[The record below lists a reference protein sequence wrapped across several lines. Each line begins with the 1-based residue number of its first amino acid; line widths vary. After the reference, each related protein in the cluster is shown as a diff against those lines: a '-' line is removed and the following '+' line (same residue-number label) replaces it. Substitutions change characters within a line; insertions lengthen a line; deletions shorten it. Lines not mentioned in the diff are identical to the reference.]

1 MDATLLVQML
11 LGALLGLSVYLPL
24 ACGQLSLAT
33 PGFYAIGGTLAALLS
48 TRVPALAGGGGRGGG
63 TVYPLTSLL
72 LEMVLAALLCAVVA
86 EGLGRLV
93 LRLQGIYLTIATIAL
108 VEILRVVSLNLE
120 ITGGAVGIF
129 AIPQPFADP
138 AGYALFCLALLALV
152 GWLCQRL
159 AVTRPGLAMAAIR
172 DDAIAAASSG
182 IAVERWKRLAFVLS
196 AVVAGVSGVVA
207 AHFLN
212 AWNPRLGNFDA
223 SITTLAFVVFGG
235 SRTWMGPVVGGLA
248 LTALPEL
255 LRPVGDLRLIVFGLV
270 ILLGPSLFP
279 QGLITPEL
287 LASVA
292 SRLPQPLRRRLGMD
306 GRASLGRATASASAT
321 ADLGGGSSA
330 ADPPLA
336 ASTKPEQ
343 ATEVER

>member
-1 MDATLLVQML
+1 MIDSTLLVQML
-11 LGALLGLSVYLPL
+11 LGALLGISVYLPL

-48 TRVPALAGGGGRGGG
+48 TRVPALAGGASASGSG
-63 TVYPLTSLL
+63 YPLTSLL
-72 LEMVLAALLCAVVA
+72 LEMLLAAVLCGVLANGIGAV
-86 EGLGRLV
+86 V
-93 LRLQGIYLTIATIAL
+93 LRLRGIYLTIATIAL
-108 VEILRVVSLNLE
+108 VEILRVVSLNLT

-129 AIPQPFADP
+129 SIPQPFDQP
-138 AGYALFCLALLALV
+138 AGYALFTLGLLLLV
-152 GWLCQRL
+152 CWLCQRL

-172 DDAIAAASSG
+172 DDEIAAASQG
-182 IAVERWKRLAFVLS
+182 IAIERWKRLAFVLS
-196 AVVAGVSGVVA
+196 ALVAGVGGVVA

-235 SRTWMGPVVGGLA
+235 SRTWIGPVVGGLA

-287 LASVA
+287 LAGVA
-292 SRLPQPLRRRLGMD
+292 GRLPLPLRQALGLD
-306 GRASLGRATASASAT
+306 TIRAQGES
-321 ADLGGGSSA
+321 
-330 ADPPLA
+330 
-336 ASTKPEQ
+336 KP
-343 ATEVER
+343 